1 MFKVFC
7 HDSYCGT
14 VFYFLKPHYAT
25 MKFCPPYAIIIK
37 IAQHA
42 RFFVVCTLAT
52 NKQKDIHR
60 RFQSQI
66 QQQRICKVV
75 VVCAFFLSIKFWLKN
90 LNGAKQTAQNSL
102 QLLMGKH
109 GNKEESLYKI
119 LNILPRGDFASSF
132 CCCAM
137 EQHRAIGTSSETV
150 PAG

>member
-1 MFKVFC
+1 ML
-7 HDSYCGT
+7 D
-14 VFYFLKPHYAT
+14 FLSFVLWPPTNRRTYIDDFNR
-25 MKFCPPYAIIIK
+25 KFSSKESAKSLLCV
-37 IAQHA
+37 
-42 RFFVVCTLAT
+42 R
-52 NKQKDIHR
+52 
-60 RFQSQI
+60 
-66 QQQRICKVV
+66 
-75 VVCAFFLSIKFWLKN
+75 FLSIKFWIKN

-109 GNKEESLYKI
+109 GSKEESLYKI